1 MFHVCIFTDSTNEKF
16 VITGGSSE
24 KEVMQNLSKI
34 VSEKYAKRNFVKLIV
49 FKSFL
54 MISEGETYL
63 AAIKNLDNRDIAR
76 LIVSENPLKSDLSR
90 HLLNQ

>member
-34 VSEKYAKRNFVKLIV
+34 VSEKYTKRNFVKLIV

-54 MISEGETYL
+54 MISEGEIYL

-76 LIVSENPLKSDLSR
+76 LIVSENPSKSDLSR
-90 HLLNQ
+90 HLLNH